1 LIRRDRP
8 NQGQRKEGR
17 RREEG
22 GRKEGRRRSNPTKP
36 NPLSLTKPEKIRK
49 EEERRRGRK

>member
-22 GRKEGRRRSNPTKP
+22 VRKEGRRRSNPTKP